1 MAQRKESKKTIK
13 VRDLKPKKDAK
24 GGVVATNAS
33 RNVQSHQIQ
42 SRQHNPANSSNLQPF
57 TRARVTRC

>member
-24 GGVVATNAS
+24 GGVVANVSTNVSTS
-33 RNVQSHQIQ
+33 RSIQ
-42 SRQHNPANSSNLQPF
+42 GRQLNQANRLN
-57 TRARVTRC
+57 